1 MSTTPYTFA
10 IFVTRKADITPTQ
23 FRTHWETNHI
33 PILQRLGG
41 ANFPLSHTRH
51 YLSRDE
57 TLPGFP
63 VSPVIVGSAGD
74 FTYDAF
80 AVVTF
85 ANEEAFQAFL
95 PVMSSDEVVEDEER
109 FTDRAKLRVVALG
122 QIGRTTA
129 TTTGEN

>member
-1 MSTTPYTFA
+1 MSSTPYTFA
-10 IFVTRKADITPTQ
+10 IFVTRKADISPTE

-41 ANFPLSHTRH
+41 PNFPLSHTRH

-63 VSPVIVGSAGD
+63 VSPIIVGSEGD
-74 FTYDAF
+74 FRYDAF

-85 ANEEAFQAFL
+85 ASEAAFQAFL
-95 PVMSSDEVVEDEER
+95 PVMSSPEVVEDENR
-109 FTDRAKLRVVALG
+109 FTDRGKLRVVALG
-122 QIGRTTA
+122 QIRRTN
-129 TTTGEN
+129 TGEN